1 MDDLRLIGG
10 HEYRYW
16 KRGLSGSGYPS
27 PFHAKAIRKPLKD
40 SLTRKIGIYSLLAVR
55 TVPLKSAGLFRSPMQ
70 LHNTCLHI

>member
-1 MDDLRLIGG
+1 MGDLRLIGG

-16 KRGLSGSGYPS
+16 KRGCLDPAIHH

-40 SLTRKIGIYSLLAVR
+40 SLTREFGIHSLLAVR

-70 LHNTCLHI
+70 LHNTRLPI